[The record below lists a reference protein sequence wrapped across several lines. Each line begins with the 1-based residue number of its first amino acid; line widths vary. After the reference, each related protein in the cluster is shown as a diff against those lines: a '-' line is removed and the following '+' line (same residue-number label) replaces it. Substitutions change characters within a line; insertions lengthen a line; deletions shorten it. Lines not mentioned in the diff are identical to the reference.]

1 MALAVNAK
9 TDLLHPACSPE
20 PELFAIFSSVLLPMH
35 VHGRIKIFVIHGQF
49 INSSDISHR

>member
-20 PELFAIFSSVLLPMH
+20 PQLFAILSSVLLPMH
-35 VHGRIKIFVIHGQF
+35 VHGRIKIFVIYGQF
-49 INSSDISHR
+49 INSSDI